1 MFIGEADEKRI
12 YALKMI
18 SQTNATYPKLELQTS
33 SGSSNQLLNNVD
45 VYQTSFFSLWKT
57 NQFTKI
63 RKIV

>member
-45 VYQTSFFSLWKT
+45 VYQTSFFLFAKQT
-57 NQFTKI
+57 NLQK
-63 RKIV
+63 

>member
-1 MFIGEADEKRI
+1 MNAMFIGEADEKRI

-45 VYQTSFFSLWKT
+45 VYQTSFFSL
-57 NQFTKI
+57 
-63 RKIV
+63 